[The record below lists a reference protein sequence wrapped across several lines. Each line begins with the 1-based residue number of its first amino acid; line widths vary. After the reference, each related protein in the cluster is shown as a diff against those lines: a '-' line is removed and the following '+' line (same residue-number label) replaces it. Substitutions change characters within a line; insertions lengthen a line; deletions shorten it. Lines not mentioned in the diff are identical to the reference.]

1 VNKVTDKTNLN
12 WKQHTLALHGGEDE
26 NYADAHVTPIF
37 STSTFS
43 FPNTETGEARFT
55 GKDDGFIYTRLGNP
69 TIKVSEK
76 KIAILEGFNL
86 LKTGINVE
94 GHAFA
99 TGMACIASALMAF
112 TQSGKNIVA
121 GNPIYGG
128 TNYFLD
134 GIMKPYFVSTNYVD
148 TSGDEGTEEVKRA
161 INKDTKVIYLESP
174 ANPNLTICDI
184 EEISKLAK
192 ENNIIT
198 MVDNTFATP
207 ILQRPL
213 ELGANIALHSTT
225 KYLNGHGTTVSG
237 LLASNLPEVESRRLV
252 YIKKNLGATQ
262 SPFDAFLVSNG
273 MKTLP
278 LRVAKHCLNA
288 LVIAEY
294 LQDHPK
300 VETVHY
306 PGLPDHPQHNLAK
319 KQMHGKFGGMI
330 ACELK
335 NGLES
340 GRILMNSVKIFTL
353 AVSLGCIDSLIQHPA
368 SMTHVSVPKSIRLQG
383 GITDGLIRI
392 SVGIEDVEDLIED
405 LDQAL
410 NKIG

>member
-1 VNKVTDKTNLN
+1 MTEKINLN
-12 WKQHTLALHGGEDE
+12 WRPNTLALHGGEEE
-26 NYADAHVTPIF
+26 NYADAHITPIF

-43 FPNTETGEARFT
+43 FPNTEIGEARFK

-69 TIKVSEK
+69 TIRVSEK
-76 KIAILEGFNL
+76 KIALLEGLNL
-86 LKTGINVE
+86 IKAGIKVE

-112 TQSGKNIVA
+112 TQSGKNIIA
-121 GNPIYGG
+121 QNPIYGG
-128 TNYFLD
+128 TNYLLD
-134 GIMKPYFVSTNYVD
+134 GILKPYFVNTNYVD
-148 TSGDEGTEEVKRA
+148 TSGEEGAERVKKV
-161 INKDTKVIYLESP
+161 INKDTEVIYLESP

-184 EEISKLAK
+184 EEITKLAK
-192 ENNIIT
+192 DYEILT

-213 ELGANIALHSTT
+213 ELGANISLHSTT

-237 LLASNLPEVESRRLV
+237 LLASNLSEEDSKRLNYV
-252 YIKKNLGATQ
+252 KKNLGATQ

-278 LRVAKHCLNA
+278 LRMNKHCSNA
-288 LVIAEY
+288 LIIAEF
-294 LQDHPK
+294 LEDHPK

-306 PGLPDHPQHNLAK
+306 PGLTDHPGHNLAK
-319 KQMHGKFGGMI
+319 KQMHGKFGGMV

-335 NGLES
+335 GGLDS
-340 GRILMNSVKIFTL
+340 GRILMNSVEVFTL

-368 SMTHVSVPKSIRLQG
+368 SMTHVSVPRSIRLQG

-410 NKIG
+410 NKIS

>member
-1 VNKVTDKTNLN
+1 M
-12 WKQHTLALHGGEDE
+12 ALHGGEDE
-26 NYADAHVTPIF
+26 RYADAHITPIF

-76 KIAILEGFNL
+76 KIALLEGFNL
-86 LKTGINVE
+86 LKAGIHVE

-99 TGMACIASALMAF
+99 TGMACISTALMAF
-112 TQSGKNIVA
+112 TRSGKNIIA
-121 GNPIYGG
+121 QNPIYGG
-128 TNYFLD
+128 TNYLLD
-134 GIMKPYFVSTNYVD
+134 GIMDPYFVKTNYID
-148 TSGDEGTEEVKRA
+148 TSGDDGAERVKSA
-161 INKDTKVIYLESP
+161 INKDTAVIYLETP

-184 EEISKLAK
+184 EEISKLAN
-192 ENNIIT
+192 EHHIIT

-213 ELGANIALHSTT
+213 ELGANISLHSTT

-237 LLASNLPEVESRRLV
+237 LLASNLPEEERNKLV
-252 YIKKNLGATQ
+252 YVKKNLGATQ

-278 LRVAKHCLNA
+278 IRMERHCTNA
-288 LVIAEY
+288 QIIAEY
-294 LQDHPK
+294 LEDHPK
-300 VETVHY
+300 VETVYY
-306 PGLPDHPQHNLAK
+306 PGLSDHPQHKLAR

-335 NGLES
+335 GGIEA

-353 AVSLGCIDSLIQHPA
+353 AVSLGCVDSLIQHPA

-383 GITDGLIRI
+383 GISDGLVRV

-410 NKIG
+410 GKIS